1 MCIDGPSFAR
11 HFSWQL
17 RSFVKANSLFSFTK
31 GSQICPIRVESFGYD
46 QNNQILVWT
55 CSKRGKRVNI
65 IPNLELPQF
74 SIEANPSESCPRYFT
89 RDISPRYQPSCLK
102 DRNDPFLGAFS
113 YLEAQLVL
121 KPTQRSIIS

>member
-1 MCIDGPSFAR
+1 MCVDCPSFAR

-46 QNNQILVWT
+46 QNNQILAWERFKQVT
-55 CSKRGKRVNI
+55 I
-65 IPNLELPQF
+65 IPNLEVPQF
-74 SIEANPSESCPRYFT
+74 SIEANPSESCLKNPE
-89 RDISPRYQPSCLK
+89 ISPKYQPSCLK
-102 DRNDPFLGAFS
+102 DRNDPFPGNFS